1 VTASAVRMVVI
12 VVCGAGVAGMIAT
25 TIAGHNGAAMTFGIT
40 TAVAILCLMVA
51 TAVTTGPPR
60 RGAGDVRGAVDVR
73 GTGGA
78 GDVEATASRVEDG
91 VAALV
96 AAGAQERAVRDLV
109 RDAVSLGRQS
119 ARDHSC

>member
-1 VTASAVRMVVI
+1 MVVI

-60 RGAGDVRGAVDVR
+60 H
-73 GTGGA
+73 GT

-96 AAGAQERAVRDLV
+96 AAGAKERAVRDLV

-119 ARDHSC
+119 AKDHSC